1 MAFADDVK
9 NYARADED
17 VAAYITAAETYLK
30 NDGIAIAE
38 NDALYALAVKMLVAY
53 WVDHHITASDTSR
66 TVQPYDF
73 SGILLQLELSQ
84 GDST

>member
-9 NYARADED
+9 NYARTDED
-17 VAAYITAAETYLK
+17 VAAYITAAEAYLK
-30 NDGIAIAE
+30 NAGIVIAE
-38 NDALYALAVKMLVAY
+38 DNALYALAVKMLVAY
-53 WVDHHITASDTSR
+53 WVDHHITASDTNR